1 MDFWAVTDKGA
12 VRQQNQDTFF
22 KYYDE
27 ETGLGLFLICDGMGG
42 AKAGEVASSLAA
54 ETFSGQLLRS
64 VKSAEP
70 SKFEDIMRN
79 CAADTNSVV
88 FCKSMSG
95 DEFRGMGT
103 TLVAALVCY
112 DGAIVLNIGDSRA
125 YHIKDKDITQ
135 ITRDHSVVEDM
146 VVSGEITREE
156 SRNHP
161 RKNLITRAL
170 GTAAEVE
177 CDLFRLK
184 LCEGESI
191 LLCSDGLTN
200 MVEDAEI
207 ADAICRAESME
218 DCCGELLDL
227 AIQRGAPDNVTVVLY
242 RK

>member
-1 MDFWAVTDKGA
+1 MDFWAITDKGA

-27 ETGLGLFLICDGMGG
+27 ETGIGLFLICDGMGG
-42 AKAGEVASSLAA
+42 ARAGEVASSLAA
-54 ETFSGQLLRS
+54 ETFSEELLKS
-64 VKSAEP
+64 VKTAAPSRFEELMKAE
-70 SKFEDIMRN
+70 
-79 CAADTNSVV
+79 AAHTNSVV
-88 FCKSMSG
+88 FGTGLSDDNC
-95 DEFRGMGT
+95 RGMGT
-103 TLVAALVCY
+103 TLVAVLLCY
-112 DGAIVLNIGDSRA
+112 NEAVVLNIGDSRA
-125 YHIKDKDITQ
+125 YHITDEEIKQ

-177 CDLFRLK
+177 CDLFK
-184 LCEGESI
+184 LEISEGDSI

-200 MVEDAEI
+200 LVEDEEI
-207 ADAICRAESME
+207 KETVSRVSDTKECCEKLLESAIE
-218 DCCGELLDL
+218 
-227 AIQRGAPDNVTVVLY
+227 RGAPDNVTVVLF